1 MYTKAMKVKIKR
13 IDKTLELPAYKTAG
27 AVALDCAA
35 RVSIIIAPK
44 TMELVPMNVCIKLPP
59 SHYVFVAARSSLPKR
74 GLFMAHGVGI
84 GDEDFCGNNDEY
96 RAPLYNYTDAP
107 VTVERGDRIAQII
120 IKLYEKVEWE
130 EVDDLG
136 ATDNRGSFGTTGK

>member
-1 MYTKAMKVKIKR
+1 MKVKVKR
-13 IDKTLELPAYKTAG
+13 IDKTLDLPAYKTPG

-35 RVSIIIAPK
+35 RVPITIAPK
-44 TMELVPMNVCIKLPP
+44 TLAFVPLNICLKLPP

-96 RAPLYNYTDAP
+96 HAPLYNYTDAP

-120 IKLYEKVEWE
+120 IKPYEKVDWE

-136 ATDNRGSFGTTGK
+136 EKDRGGFGTTGK

>member
-1 MYTKAMKVKIKR
+1 MKVKIKR
-13 IDKTLELPAYKTAG
+13 IDKTLELPAYKTSG

-35 RVSIIIAPK
+35 RVSITIAPK

-96 RAPLYNYTDAP
+96 RAPLYNYTDSP
-107 VTVERGDRIAQII
+107 IIVERGDRIAQII
-120 IKLYEKVEWE
+120 IKPYEKVEWE

-136 ATDNRGSFGTTGK
+136 AADNRGSFGTTGK

>member
-1 MYTKAMKVKIKR
+1 MKVKVKR
-13 IDKTLELPAYKTAG
+13 IDKTLDLPAYKTSG

-35 RVSIIIAPK
+35 RIPVTIAPK
-44 TMELVPMNVCIKLPP
+44 TLAMVPLNVCIKLPK

-96 RAPLYNYTDAP
+96 HAPLYNYTDAP

-120 IKLYEKVEWE
+120 IKPYEKVEWE

-136 ATDNRGSFGTTGK
+136 DSNRGGFGTTGK

>member
-1 MYTKAMKVKIKR
+1 
-13 IDKTLELPAYKTAG
+13 
-27 AVALDCAA
+27 A
-35 RVSIIIAPK
+35 RVPITIAPK
-44 TMELVPMNVCIKLPP
+44 TLAFVPLNICLKLPP

-96 RAPLYNYTDAP
+96 HAPLYNYTDAP

-120 IKLYEKVEWE
+120 IKPYEKVDWE

-136 ATDNRGSFGTTGK
+136 EKDRGGFGTTGK